1 MILISVIHKDHPEV
15 NEWTEILE
23 AALKE
28 AEEMVQPTKIFN
40 VRDHS
45 ILRRTYTEGKRKR
58 KRKFSLVL
66 VVYFLIFFAFDPIS
80 LSVNRSLVPTLIL
93 RTRI

>member
-45 ILRRTYTEGKRKR
+45 ILRPTYTEGKR